1 MQVYCTFFFLIFLFL
16 SFRLNSQGWGARVS
30 SIIVAWLSVCPFT
43 LTLFQNFIGVNF
55 QCQMLVRTEVSKVP
69 ERWGLLGLLGGVR
82 PALGICSSLRHQMP
96 MFPVVTLCLLHSERW
111 AVVFGVDCRLGAKVF
126 MGKEG
131 CVCVCDRH
139 PPPFPSEWGRH
150 CQFILLVRETWHR
163 LLEPRNLRVFA
174 CFSGFVKFKGLCPL
188 FWGSLA
194 SLSRTV
200 QY

>member
-1 MQVYCTFFFLIFLFL
+1 MQVYCTFFSLIFLFL

-82 PALGICSSLRHQMP
+82 PVLGICSSLRHQMP

-131 CVCVCDRH
+131 CVCVWQTS
-139 PPPFPSEWGRH
+139 PTFPLW
-150 CQFILLVRETWHR
+150 VRETLSIHP
-163 LLEPRNLRVFA
+163 LGEGDMTSTPRTE
-174 CFSGFVKFKGLCPL
+174 KPKGLCL
-188 FWGSLA
+188 FF
-194 SLSRTV
+194 RFCKV
-200 QY
+200 